1 MDTNNHNAMPQR
13 PTESPQPSP
22 ELQKP
27 PRGFP
32 SRGIM
37 VAHII
42 NIILIFAIFIGT
54 HYFLSSNQCT
64 PEVSFRW
71 SVLAAAIY
79 GLLSALLLS
88 TWLHRKKK

>member
-1 MDTNNHNAMPQR
+1 MDTDNNQNSTPGQQSNDPQQ
-13 PTESPQPSP
+13 PQQPS
-22 ELQKP
+22 
-27 PRGFP
+27 RGFP
-32 SRGIM
+32 SRSIM

-42 NIILIFAIFIGT
+42 NIVLIFAIFIGT